1 MQSLAYFDSFWKNSG
16 ISMYILEIMPLT
28 KSIKVENLSY
38 FSTRDIE
45 IGSLVTIELR
55 KKNIHGIVLNKREAH
70 EIKEELK
77 SKSFSLK
84 KIKGIHKNT
93 ILQNQFIVAAQKTAE
108 HFATSTGSIISALV
122 PKKIFENIK
131 ELQNPISQIEAAD
144 LNEQSEKYV
153 IQDQFDERYAS
164 YKSLVRESFAKN
176 KSVIFLCPTSED
188 IERTK
193 ALISKG
199 IEENTFTFN
208 SLMTKNQLIE
218 AWNKVIERNR
228 PVLIIGTGSFI
239 SIPRHDIGTII
250 IEQESSNAYRMQQMP
265 YADIRTF
272 AENYAA
278 IIGARFFMGDIALRT
293 ETLARYDTHEFLEE
307 GTLKFRALSTA
318 ESKIIDMK
326 KDQSNNGDLFSVL
339 SKETL
344 EILNEARH
352 ENELTFIFT
361 ARRGLSPSIVCGDCG
376 TVVCCKNCSTP
387 VVLYGKDPTQGGNIF
402 QCHSCGDVRRAGE
415 KCVHCD
421 SWKLKMLGI
430 GVETVA
436 EKIKIDF
443 PDTTIFILDS
453 QHAKTGKQAREIISE
468 FYNKPGSVLVGT
480 EMALHYMKEPIE
492 NILVASIDSLFSV
505 PDYSIRERILRTLL
519 RLRAKATRRFQIST
533 RRSDDNLFENARQG
547 NLADFYRNEFCD
559 RKKYSY
565 PPFVRLIKI
574 SVSGTPKAS
583 EKAILDAKKFLE
595 PYELLVYPAFTE
607 RQRGKMIWNGILKID
622 NKSWPD
628 ENLRKRLLALPPQ
641 FKIVVDAPSVL

>member
-1 MQSLAYFDSFWKNSG
+1 
-16 ISMYILEIMPLT
+16 MYILEIMPLT

-38 FSTRDIE
+38 FSTSDIE

-55 KKNIHGIVLNKREAH
+55 KKTVHGIVLNKREAFDL
-70 EIKEELK
+70 KEELK

-84 KIKGIHKNT
+84 KIKGVHKNT
-93 ILQNQFIVAAQKTAE
+93 ILQNQFIIAAQKTSE
-108 HFATSTGSIISALV
+108 HFATSTGAIINSLV

-131 ELQNPISQIEAAD
+131 ELKNPKEQHLAND

-164 YKSLVRESFAKN
+164 YKSLVRESFAKG

-193 ALISKG
+193 NLISKG
-199 IEENTFTFN
+199 IEDHTFTFN

-218 AWNKVIERNR
+218 SWNNVIERDR

-265 YADIRTF
+265 YADIRFF
-272 AENYAA
+272 AENYASL
-278 IIGARFFMGDIALRT
+278 IGARFFMGDIALRT

-307 GTLKFRALSTA
+307 GTLKFRALTTA

-326 KDQSNNGDLFSVL
+326 KHDSNNNDVFSIL
-339 SKETL
+339 SKETMQ
-344 EILNEARH
+344 ILNEARQ

-361 ARRGLSPSIVCGDCG
+361 ARRGISPSIVCGDCG
-376 TVVCCKNCSTP
+376 TVVVCKNCSAP

-402 QCHSCGDVRRAGE
+402 QCHICGDVRRAGE
-415 KCVHCD
+415 KCLHCD

-436 EKIKIDF
+436 QKIKEKF
-443 PDTTIFILDS
+443 PETQLFILDS
-453 QHAKTGKQAREIISE
+453 QHAKTGKQAHEIISE
-468 FYNKPGSVLVGT
+468 FYSKPGSILIGT
-480 EMALHYMKEPIE
+480 EMALHYLREPIE
-492 NILVASIDSLFSV
+492 NILVASIDSLFSI

-533 RRSDDNLFENARQG
+533 RRAEDNLFENARQG

-559 RKKYSY
+559 RKKYGY

-574 SVSGTPKAS
+574 SVTGTPKAA
-583 EKAILDAKKFLE
+583 EKAIIDAKEFLE

-607 RQRGKMIWNGILKID
+607 RQKGKMIWNGVLKID
-622 NKSWPD
+622 PKSWPD
-628 ENLRKRLLALPPQ
+628 EVLRKKLLALPPQ
-641 FKIVVDAPSVL
+641 FKIVVDTPSVL